1 MTDRLP
7 DETLAAVAEMFRR
20 GRTYKE
26 ISESLNLPMNQVTS
40 VLCCE
45 NLFRDQLMAR
55 RIVMNQM
62 AAEGV
67 YVEEIAARVGLKLD
81 TVKNHLRKSRVKYL
95 LTPKEGQQ

>member
-1 MTDRLP
+1 MGKDLSPEQIQEIGNLFRL
-7 DETLAAVAEMFRR
+7 
-20 GRTYKE
+20 GRTYVD
-26 ISESLNLPMNQVTS
+26 ISRSLGIPMSQVTS

-45 NLFRDQLMAR
+45 NLFRDQIMAR

-67 YVEEIAARVGLKLD
+67 YVEEIAATVGLKLD